1 MARARARAG
10 LLVAIAAA
18 ALASGPRTAGAQELL
33 VAGTAAVHSGIES
46 SGKGLLRART
56 RLRVGAELRID
67 ESPKDGIAFGAIV
80 DLEPRAAFGADLR
93 YVRVVSERIAL
104 NAGAIGYA
112 APGTLLGAVA
122 GAEVR
127 VKIGSSASIIVAPE
141 VTVFFLGTDL
151 PDNNIFWQGLLGGGV
166 RVQF

>member
-1 MARARARAG
+1 MSRSPRLAA
-10 LLVAIAAA
+10 LAAA
-18 ALASGPRTAGAQELL
+18 ALLAAAPRPAEAQELL
-33 VAGTAAVHSGIES
+33 VAGTAAAHSGIES
-46 SGKGLLRART
+46 SGKVLQRART
-56 RLRVGAELRID
+56 RLRVGAELRVD
-67 ESPKDGIAFGAIV
+67 ESPNDGIAFAALV

-93 YVRVVSERIAL
+93 YVRVVSERLAL

-122 GAEVR
+122 GVEVR
-127 VKIGSSASIIVAPE
+127 FKVGKSAAIVVAPE

-151 PDNNIFWQGLLGGGV
+151 PDNNIFWQGLFGGGI

>member
-1 MARARARAG
+1 MKARLVRLA
-10 LLVAIAAA
+10 VAIGVVL
-18 ALASGPRTAGAQELL
+18 ALLGLARTASAQELL
-33 VAGTAAVHSGIES
+33 VAGSATAASGIES
-46 SGKGLLRART
+46 AGKGVARART
-56 RLRVGAELRID
+56 RLRVGAELRVD
-67 ESPKDGIAFGAIV
+67 ESPKDGVAFAAIV

-93 YVRVVSERIAL
+93 YVRMLSEKLAV

-122 GAEVR
+122 GVEVR
-127 VKIGSSASIIVAPE
+127 VKVSTSAAIVVAPE

-151 PDNNIFWQGLLGGGV
+151 PDNNIFWQGLVGGGV